1 MIISDLNYLESVSEA
16 TAVVGGTSCDDPT
29 PTWSEWDSITIDYTT
44 SNTFNLDIGLELDLQ
59 CGNFASAGA
68 KGVADAN
75 GGSDLNS
82 FTKADTLALATY
94 SGGSVSSSTSVAA
107 IGY

>member
-16 TAVVGGTSCDDPT
+16 TAVVGG
-29 PTWSEWDSITIDYTT
+29 WSETDSVTIEFDTT
-44 SNTFNLDIGLELDLQ
+44 NTFTLDINTNLCGLDD
-59 CGNFASAGA
+59 GNYASAGA